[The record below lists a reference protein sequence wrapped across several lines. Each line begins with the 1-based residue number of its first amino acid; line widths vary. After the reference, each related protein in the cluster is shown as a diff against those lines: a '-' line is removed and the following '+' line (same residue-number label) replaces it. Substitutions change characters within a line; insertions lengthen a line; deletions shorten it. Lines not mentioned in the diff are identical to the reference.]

1 MTLSQDD
8 IRWQQRFSNYRKAY
22 TQLKNAIAIERLND
36 LEQEGLIQRFEYTF
50 ELAWNVMKD
59 FLEAKGNNGIMGSR
73 DAIRL
78 AFKQGLISDGEIWME
93 MVKSRVL
100 SSHTYDEETADEVT
114 LAVRKLYYP
123 LLTDFLNTMDH
134 YLLENDNE

>member
-1 MTLSQDD
+1 MTQSQDD

-22 TQLKNAIAIERLND
+22 TQLKNAIALESLND
-36 LEQEGLIQRFEYTF
+36 LEKEGMIQRFEYTF

-59 FLEAKGNNGIMGSR
+59 FLEAKGNTGIMGSR

-100 SSHTYDEETADEVT
+100 SSHTYDEATADEIT
-114 LAVRKLYYP
+114 LAVRNHYFS
-123 LLTDFLNTMDH
+123 LLTDFLHTMEP
-134 YLLENDNE
+134 YVAENDE